1 MRARTRDLIAVAVLA
16 LAVAGAAYGWHAIG
30 RWAALAVLV
39 GGVLVAAG
47 VYRARRPAFPLR
59 GEPGPRVLPELPQQA
74 ERLSTR
80 RSS

>member
-1 MRARTRDLIAVAVLA
+1 MRARTRDLIAVGVLA
-16 LAVAGAAYGWHAIG
+16 LAVAGAGFGWHAFG
-30 RWAALAVLV
+30 RWAALAMLV

-59 GEPGPRVLPELPQQA
+59 GEPGRRVMPVLPHQ

-80 RSS
+80 RPS